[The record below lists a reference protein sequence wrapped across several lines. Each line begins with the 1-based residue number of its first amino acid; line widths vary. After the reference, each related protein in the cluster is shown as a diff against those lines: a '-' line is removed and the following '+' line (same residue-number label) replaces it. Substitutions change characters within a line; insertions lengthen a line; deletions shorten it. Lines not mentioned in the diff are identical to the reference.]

1 VIPNE
6 ITEKINRKDLSE
18 ATKTNSNLKLNI
30 ETNKLQDIPPEP
42 RKLCLEAMC
51 CYHENCEIS
60 GTTL

>member
-1 VIPNE
+1 M
-6 ITEKINRKDLSE
+6 SE
-18 ATKTNSNLKLNI
+18 AMKTNGNLKLNI

-51 CYHENCEIS
+51 CYHQNCEIS